1 VVGADGTEESLRA
14 VDWAAREA
22 ARRAAP
28 LRIVSVTV
36 APSPNTSPHGP
47 PETVDDALGSLYAQ
61 ALTTTAGRAAD
72 LSPGLAIETKL
83 LSGRPAR
90 VLAADA
96 SGASMLVV
104 GAGGAGE
111 YGGVG
116 VGPVSRSVAM
126 HASCPVAVVREPGEA
141 AGSEIVVGVRDPD
154 EAAAGALRF
163 AFEEAALRGVPLR
176 AVHAWYWFP
185 PALLAPVAADAAG
198 PSARQRRT
206 GDAESAWPLPGD
218 FDARTLSA
226 EAAVPLAE
234 VLRGWQGKYP
244 GVAVSQ
250 DVVHGHPGRI
260 LADFSGRA
268 GLVVLGRHDRDDGVR
283 PGHGSVHYAVLSRAR
298 GPVAVVPSASVW
310 GLFQK

>member
-1 VVGADGTEESLRA
+1 MNRPIVVGADGTEESLRA

-36 APSPNTSPHGP
+36 APSPNASPHGP
-47 PETVDDALGSLYAQ
+47 PETVDDALRSLYAQ
-61 ALTTTAGRAAD
+61 ALTTTAGRAAS
-72 LSPGLAIETKL
+72 LSPGLAIETEL

-90 VLAADA
+90 VLARDA

-116 VGPVSRSVAM
+116 VGPVSRYVAM
-126 HASCPVAVVREPGEA
+126 HARCPVAVVRDPGEA
-141 AGSEIVVGVRDPD
+141 AGSEIVVGVRDPH

-198 PSARQRRT
+198 RPRRT
-206 GDAESAWPLPGD
+206 GDAGSAWPLPEE
-218 FDARTLSA
+218 FDARALSA
-226 EAAVPLAE
+226 ETAVRLAE

-244 GVAVSQ
+244 EVAVSQ
-250 DVVHGHPGRI
+250 DVVHGHPGRV

-268 GLVVLGRHDRDDGVR
+268 GLVVLGRHDRHDGVR

-298 GPVAVVPSASVW
+298 GPVAVVPSV
-310 GLFQK
+310 